1 MPESIQS
8 IFEYHDLIEAIVAAL
23 EMRDFHTLNHSERVS
38 NMTERICTLMEL
50 PIEERQL
57 YHIAADLH
65 DISYVP
71 RHKLVSLLTG
81 KRSECEGL
89 LVEAARSRTLAPLP
103 PWASSNASCLR
114 WTRRRRL
121 CIIGI
126 KPALS
131 DSSTTTVPKQ
141 ILRTAECIC
150 LRTTPLAVSLCER

>member
-103 PWASSNASCLR
+103 PWASSCFWSRFGSNRKAVRQHGKMYSLR
-114 WTRRRRL
+114 SL
-121 CIIGI
+121 I
-126 KPALS
+126 K
-131 DSSTTTVPKQ
+131 
-141 ILRTAECIC
+141 
-150 LRTTPLAVSLCER
+150 